1 MKSSIVQS
9 DKSGLC
15 QIHQKVQHIEDMAV
29 QQRGQTNKILMLS
42 SVLIQQ
48 YYMALMWHFDRQ
60 EHIV

>member
-29 QQRGQTNKILMLS
+29 QQRGQTNEILMLS
-42 SVLIQQ
+42 SVKFSNTTWLSGKV
-48 YYMALMWHFDRQ
+48 M
-60 EHIV
+60 